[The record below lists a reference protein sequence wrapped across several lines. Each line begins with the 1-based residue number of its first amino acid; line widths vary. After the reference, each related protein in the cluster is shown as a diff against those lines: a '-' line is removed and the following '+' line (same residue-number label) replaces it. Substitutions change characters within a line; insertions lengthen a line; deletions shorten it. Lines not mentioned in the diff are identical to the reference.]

1 MKAAIFYKPRERLQV
16 EIVPTPKPAPGEVL
30 LKVAA
35 CGVCRTDLNHID
47 RGDPTVKSPPLI
59 LGHEVSGT
67 VAELGPGVTNY
78 KKGDHVLAPATLSCG
93 TCYYC
98 RSGRENLCE
107 NMQMFGNHR
116 DGGYAEFM
124 TAPAKDL
131 FLLPSGIP
139 LIESCLIAHTTTT
152 PFHAVHQRANVHPG
166 DSVAVYGCGGIGLNA
181 VQVAAAVGA
190 TVIAVDI
197 LPAKLDLA
205 RSLGASFV
213 VNAQAENVPERIR
226 ELTHGG
232 ADIALECIGNPQ
244 TQQDAC
250 ASLRAGGRLVMV
262 GHSAKAMAL
271 SGDRVMS
278 GEMEIVGSADCLP
291 TDYPRV
297 IDWVRRGK
305 IKTTGLVSAQFPLED
320 INRAFDMLRRGEGV
334 RTLIAL
340 SGAPHPVHVS
350 VQLDES
356 ASWLIGHH
364 HQVSVHLSGETNT
377 LADVVTE
384 LTSRFSGIDVELKGQ
399 TGDQIPYRLFLNDES
414 VHWGDI
420 GNCSVK
426 DGDQLRVMLPA
437 G

>member
-1 MKAAIFYKPRERLQV
+1 MKAAIFYKPNERLHV
-16 EIVPTPKPAPGEVL
+16 ESVPTPTPGAGEVL

-35 CGVCRTDLNHID
+35 CGVCRTDLNYID
-47 RGDPTVKSPPLI
+47 RGAPTVKPPPLI

-67 VAELGPGVTNY
+67 VAALGAGVTSL
-78 KKGDHVLAPATLSCG
+78 KQGDHVLAPATLSCG
-93 TCYYC
+93 SCSYC

-131 FLLPSGIP
+131 FLLPPEIP
-139 LIESCLIAHTTTT
+139 LLSSCLIAHTTTT
-152 PFHAVHQRANVHPG
+152 PFHAVNQRANVHPG

-181 VQVAAAVGA
+181 VQIAAAVGA

-197 LPAKLDLA
+197 LGSKLEQAKF
-205 RSLGASFV
+205 LGASFV
-213 VNAQAENVPERIR
+213 VNAKDENVPNRIR

-232 ADIALECIGNPQ
+232 VDVAIECIGNPQ

-250 ASLRAGGRLVMV
+250 ASLRPGGRLVMV
-262 GHSAKAMAL
+262 GRSAKEMAL
-271 SGDRVMS
+271 SGERVMS
-278 GEMEIVGSADCLP
+278 GEMEIVGSVDCLP

-305 IKTTGLVSAQFPLED
+305 IKPAGLVTREFALED
-320 INRAFDMLRRGEGV
+320 INSAFDMLRRGEGV
-334 RTLIAL
+334 RSIIAL
-340 SGAPHPVHVS
+340 SGAVRPIRIS

-356 ASWLIGHH
+356 ASYLVGQ
-364 HQVSVHLSGETNT
+364 HQLAVQLSGERNT
-377 LADVVTE
+377 VADIVSE
-384 LTSRFSGIDVELKGQ
+384 LTHRYAGIDAELRGQ
-399 TGDQIPYRLFLNDES
+399 TGDLIPYRLFLNDES

-426 DGDQLRVMLPA
+426 DGDQLRVMLPS